1 MRHLYHPAASDPAT
15 PLDSYWAAT
24 APPLAVEV
32 PPLASDEACDVAV
45 IGGGYTGLSAALHL
59 ARDHS
64 LDVRVLERA
73 EPGWG
78 ASGRN
83 GGFCCIGGAKVS
95 YQTLIGRH
103 GLEETRR
110 FFAVQ
115 REAVD
120 LVAEIASA
128 EGLEI
133 DRTGSGDLEIAHR
146 PNRVRELEAHRDFMR
161 ETFGVEC
168 RFLRKED
175 LAAGGIANAE
185 AEAALGLPYGFGLH
199 PLKYARG
206 LAAAA
211 VARGAKVHGASPVE
225 AWTTADGLHR
235 LATPGGT
242 LSARRVIV
250 ATNGYTPEDL
260 HPGLAGRLLPA
271 LSNVLT
277 TRPLTGAER
286 EAQGWTA
293 DTMAYDSRNLLHYFR
308 LLPDGSF
315 LFGARGGVSAAPS
328 TVPAMRADLVRHFH
342 RMFPAW
348 RDVEIKHFWRGLVC
362 LARDLVPHVGR
373 LPDDPTVIHA
383 FAYHGNGVS
392 MGTWSGR
399 AAAEL
404 AAGSRPD
411 GEIVPAVMAQ
421 PLKPFPLPSLRPLY
435 LRAAYA
441 GYWVKDE
448 VL

>member
-15 PLDSYWAAT
+15 PVDSYWAAT
-24 APPLAVEV
+24 APPLTIAAA
-32 PPLASDEACDVAV
+32 PLESDESCDVAI

-59 ARDHS
+59 ARDHGI
-64 LDVRVLERA
+64 DVRVLERA

-95 YQTLIGRH
+95 YRVLIGRH
-103 GLEETRR
+103 GLDEVRR
-110 FFAVQ
+110 FFAAQ
-115 REAVD
+115 RAAVE
-120 LVAEIASA
+120 LVGEIADA
-128 EGLEI
+128 EGLDI

-146 PNRVRELEAHRDFMR
+146 ANRIRDLEAHRDFMR
-161 ETFGVEC
+161 ETFGVSC
-168 RFLRKED
+168 RLIAKPD
-175 LAAGGIANAE
+175 LAANGCSNAE
-185 AEAALGLPYGFGLH
+185 AEAALELPFGFGLH
-199 PLKYARG
+199 PLKFARG

-211 VARGAKVHGASPVE
+211 ARHGARLHGHSPVE
-225 AWTTADGLHR
+225 AWQTADGLHR
-235 LATPGGT
+235 LSTPGGT
-242 LSARRVIV
+242 LRARRVVV

-277 TRPLTGAER
+277 TRPLRPQELAV
-286 EAQGWTA
+286 QGWTTS
-293 DTMAYDSRNLLHYFR
+293 TMAYDSRNLLHYFR

-315 LFGARGGVSAAPS
+315 LFGARGGVDASPDSLA
-328 TVPAMRADLVRHFH
+328 AMRANLTRQFH

-348 RDVEIKHFWRGLVC
+348 QGVEITHFWRGFVC

-373 LPDDPTVIHA
+373 LPDDPSVIHA

-404 AAGSRPD
+404 AVGRRPD
-411 GEIVPAVMAQ
+411 REIVPAVMGA
-421 PLKPFPLPSLRPLY
+421 PLRRFPLPGLRPLY

-441 GYWVKDE
+441 GFWVKDE
-448 VL
+448 IL

>member
-1 MRHLYHPAASDPAT
+1 MRHVHHPAASDPAT
-15 PLDSYWAAT
+15 PVDSYWAAT

-32 PPLASDEACDVAV
+32 PPLASDESCDVAV

-59 ARDHS
+59 ARDHG

-120 LVAEIASA
+120 LVAEIVSA
-128 EGLEI
+128 EGIDI
-133 DRTGSGDLEIAHR
+133 DRTGSSDLEIAHR
-146 PNRVRELEAHRDFMR
+146 PNRVGDLEAHRDFMR

-211 VARGAKVHGASPVE
+211 ATRGAKIHGANAVE
-225 AWTTADGLHR
+225 AWQKAGGLHH
-235 LATPGGT
+235 LSTPGGT
-242 LSARRVIV
+242 LKARQVIV

-277 TRPLTGAER
+277 TRPLSAAER
-286 EAQGWTA
+286 QAQGWTT

-308 LLPDGSF
+308 LLPDGCF
-315 LFGARGGVSAAPS
+315 LFGARGGVDAAPS

-348 RDVEIKHFWRGLVC
+348 RDVQITHFWRGLVC

-404 AAGSRPD
+404 VAGSRPD
-411 GEIVPAVMAQ
+411 RDIVPAVMAQ
-421 PLKPFPLPSLRPLY
+421 PLPAFPLPALRPLY
-435 LRAAYA
+435 LRTAYA
-441 GYWVKDE
+441 GYWLKDE

>member
-1 MRHLYHPAASDPAT
+1 MRHLHHPAASDPRT
-15 PLDSYWAAT
+15 PVDSYWAAT
-24 APPLAVEV
+24 APAPSAAA
-32 PPLASDEACDVAV
+32 PPLASDDSCDVAV

-59 ARDHS
+59 ARDHG

-95 YQTLIGRH
+95 YRTLIGRH
-103 GLEETRR
+103 GLEEVRR

-120 LVAEIASA
+120 LVGEIADG
-128 EGLEI
+128 EGLDI

-146 PNRVRELEAHRDFMR
+146 PNRVRDLEAHRDFMR
-161 ETFGVEC
+161 EAFGVEC

-211 VARGAKVHGASPVE
+211 VARGARVHGASPVE
-225 AWTTADGLHR
+225 AWQTEDGWHHLS
-235 LATPGGT
+235 TPGGT
-242 LSARRVIV
+242 LKARRVIV

-277 TRPLTGAER
+277 TRPLSEAER
-286 EAQGWTA
+286 AAQGWTT

-308 LLPDGSF
+308 LLPDGGF

-328 TVPAMRADLVRHFH
+328 TVAAMRADLLRHFR

-348 RDVEIKHFWRGLVC
+348 RNVEITHFWRGFVC

-373 LPDDPTVIHA
+373 LPDDPSVIHA

-404 AAGSRPD
+404 AAGTRPD
-411 GEIVPAVMAQ
+411 RDIVPAVMGQ
-421 PLKPFPLPSLRPLY
+421 PLPAFPLPGLRPLY